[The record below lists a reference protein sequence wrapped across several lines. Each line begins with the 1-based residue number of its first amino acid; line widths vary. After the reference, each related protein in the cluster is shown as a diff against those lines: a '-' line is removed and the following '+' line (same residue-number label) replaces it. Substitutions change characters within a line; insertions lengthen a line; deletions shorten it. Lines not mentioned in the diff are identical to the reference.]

1 MKGRWPDFLDSFLLS
16 YSQIFFSKDRRVGAL
31 MFAATAIHPNLL
43 FGGGAAVLLCHL
55 FARLLNLSNEAIR
68 MGMYGYNGLLV
79 GLAFAFFFKPDLAL
93 LIVFLPA
100 LFSVVLITAALRT
113 PLGYYFNLPVLTL
126 PFLIVFFPVLSAS
139 KNIQGI
145 IPNLKEVAPSVF
157 EFPFFEM
164 ATSYLKSLGAILFMP
179 DTVSG
184 AILFIAL
191 LFFSRIATLLSFMGF
206 AMAVALIRWVFNFPM
221 EHLYLSVGFNFI
233 LTSIAMGGI
242 WFVPQKSS
250 FLLAGSAVLL
260 CAILWA
266 SSAELLSSL
275 GLPVLIL
282 PFNLTLLTFLY
293 AMSQRTLDAHPKSV
307 DFESDTPESKLS
319 HYQTRIMRFG
329 SHFQHP
335 ISLPFLGIW
344 TCTQGPATPPTHQA
358 FWEHAY
364 DFEVKDSS
372 GKSFKNGGQ
381 EISDYFCYKLPIL
394 ACADGQIVKV
404 INHLPDNPIGEPN
417 LKENWGNLTMIQ
429 HSPSRFSMVCHLAAG
444 PSRFKEGDFVRKGN
458 IIGLCG
464 NSGRSSVPH
473 LHFHLQATSRIGS
486 PTIHSEFHEV
496 VLEGPSSLL
505 VSTYAPQEGERVR
518 SINRNQVVADYF
530 AFPIG
535 QKISF
540 ICRSEDKEWY
550 EEVET
555 SIDLYGHLCL
565 SSLTRK
571 TRLLFENKNSL
582 FVIYDFE
589 GSLDSGLSIL
599 YASAPRVPYESTE
612 NLVYHDTLPLRH
624 LLPKIGRV
632 LSDLTAPFFNRKGL
646 KIEYQC
652 KLSGEDFIVSG
663 HSSGENLSSYSSIE
677 TKAIFREG
685 LGWVESHL
693 DRKEKKIEVIR
704 LQNRERVI

>member
-1 MKGRWPDFLDSFLLS
+1 
-16 YSQIFFSKDRRVGAL
+16 
-31 MFAATAIHPNLL
+31 MFVATAVHPDL
-43 FGGGAAVLLCHL
+43 FIGGSISVLLCNL
-55 FARLLNLSNEAIR
+55 FARLLNLSGEAIR
-68 MGMYGYNGLLV
+68 TGMFGYNGLLI
-79 GLAFAFFFKPDLAL
+79 GLAFTFFFKADPTL
-93 LIVFLPA
+93 LVVFLPA
-100 LFSVVLITAALRT
+100 LFFIVLVTAALRSL
-113 PLGYYFNLPVLTL
+113 LGYYFNLPVLTL
-126 PFLIVFFPVLSAS
+126 PFLMVFFPVLSAS

-145 IPNLKEVAPSVF
+145 ISNLKEVAPSVF
-157 EFPFFEM
+157 EFSFFEIVI
-164 ATSYLKSLGAILFMP
+164 SYLKSLGAILFIP
-179 DTVSG
+179 DAASG

-191 LFFSRIATLLSFMGF
+191 LLFSRIATILSFMGF

-233 LTSIAMGGI
+233 LTSMAMGGV

-293 AMSQRTLDAHPKSV
+293 AMNQRTLDAHPKSV
-307 DFESDTPESKLS
+307 DFEPDTPESNLF

-372 GKSFKNGGQ
+372 GKPFKNGGQ
-381 EISDYFCYKLPIL
+381 EVSDYLCYKLPIL

-404 INHLPDNPIGEPN
+404 ITHLPDNPIGEPN
-417 LKENWGNLTMIQ
+417 LKENWGNLVMIQ
-429 HSPSRFSMVCHLAAG
+429 HGPSRFSMVCHLAAG
-444 PSRFKEGDFVRKGN
+444 SSRFKEGDFVRKGD

-496 VLEGPSSLL
+496 VLEGQSSLL
-505 VSTYAPQEGERVR
+505 ISTYVPHERDRIR
-518 SINRNQVVADYF
+518 SVNRNQVVADCF
-530 AFPIG
+530 IFPIG
-535 QKISF
+535 QKITL
-540 ICRSEDKEWY
+540 ICRSGDRQWN

-565 SSLTRK
+565 SSLTHKACLR
-571 TRLLFENKNSL
+571 FENKNSL

-589 GSLDSGLSIL
+589 GSHDSGLSIL
-599 YASAPRVPYESTE
+599 YASAPRVPYESGE
-612 NLVYHDTLPLRH
+612 NLTYHDTLPLRH
-624 LLPKIGRV
+624 FLPKMRRA

-646 KIEYQC
+646 KMEYQC
-652 KLSGEDFIVSG
+652 RLNGENLIVSG
-663 HSSGENLSSYSSIE
+663 YFSKQNPHSYPPIE
-677 TKAIFREG
+677 TRAVFREG

-693 DRKEKKIEVIR
+693 HRKGEKVEVIR
-704 LQNRERVI
+704 FDNKK